1 MTHAERTFWE
11 KATAIHVF
19 CLQEGL
25 RGDRFSRHWHDIA
38 RRHDMGLA
46 DSALIDREFANAVAR
61 RKSIFFTERAAD
73 RLPVDYQAAIN
84 GELQLTPTG
93 EGQQALRKGFVR
105 MVEVSLLFD
114 NAETFEAPLERCAV
128 IYERANANSV

>member
-1 MTHAERTFWE
+1 
-11 KATAIHVF
+11 
-19 CLQEGL
+19 
-25 RGDRFSRHWHDIA
+25 
-38 RRHDMGLA
+38 MGLA